1 MYHVWDKAVPLS
13 VINFVGRYACL
24 VTMLLITFAVLT
36 AVGLDTGYAS
46 AYLENTSYAV
56 KMFSMPLLGE
66 SSAGRSFCM
75 ASAGL
80 DSHTGI
86 LMTSDVTCELSI
98 VLS

>member
-1 MYHVWDKAVPLS
+1 MYHVRDKAEPLS
-13 VINFVGRYACL
+13 VIIFVGRYACL
-24 VTMLLITFAVLT
+24 VLMLLIIFFVLT

-46 AYLENTSYAV
+46 AYLENTSNVV
-56 KMFSMPLLGE
+56 KMFSMPLLGG

-80 DSHTGI
+80 DSQTGI
-86 LMTSDVTCELSI
+86 LMISDVTCELST